1 MKGNFDRVSAPTV
14 IALSVAVGIAACHVQ
29 GQVSRASGGIGSRST
44 ASQPAAAVGNFAAF
58 TWSHNQ
64 PPASAHVS
72 GLVHIHPATVMAEA
86 AAKLRALP
94 PGKRYVIIQNLTED
108 LASHPSDQCVQ
119 RKWSLVTKTVP
130 APSAKP
136 AAAKLSAAPL
146 MKASASS
153 RSAVLPASKANVTTT
168 VRVYSDIPTGFRGP
182 WMDNGII
189 AVTRRMDAIFSQL
202 KSLGAEIDCLAV
214 DNETWLHAASFL
226 GNDGS
231 LKAIEQDPR
240 WPTLAKRLALP
251 SVMSDMTWGSAK
263 YFQWTEVMSGRFDE
277 ALNQA
282 VFAPLRKHFPNAASS
297 QYMSSRLLAPVASPD
312 LNGHLDR
319 RATAGF
325 GTHENSEFYGWIA
338 GGRIAKSGG
347 SAVDPAWLAFR
358 VEIHK
363 IRGMNAS
370 SSRPKHAW
378 IGARSWEGET
388 WGRVPLAN
396 SPMWDELV
404 LQLGMHG
411 VRQFFELV
419 IEDYTITQEANLA
432 KRVTDRSWLERD
444 LSELELR
451 LGNSA
456 NAESLIIKQP
466 TWSDSVIAAG
476 QRVGNRCVWRFSFAP
491 NVWAVRVQLS
501 DGTTPTIAREPGRC
515 GAWFE
520 HPADLTLSIPSGSAL
535 PSLEIVAEPQAS
547 GTGSSR

>member
-1 MKGNFDRVSAPTV
+1 
-14 IALSVAVGIAACHVQ
+14 
-29 GQVSRASGGIGSRST
+29 
-44 ASQPAAAVGNFAAF
+44 
-58 TWSHNQ
+58 
-64 PPASAHVS
+64 
-72 GLVHIHPATVMAEA
+72 
-86 AAKLRALP
+86 
-94 PGKRYVIIQNLTED
+94 
-108 LASHPSDQCVQ
+108 
-119 RKWSLVTKTVP
+119 
-130 APSAKP
+130 
-136 AAAKLSAAPL
+136 
-146 MKASASS
+146 
-153 RSAVLPASKANVTTT
+153 
-168 VRVYSDIPTGFRGP
+168 
-182 WMDNGII
+182 MDHGII
-189 AVTRRMDAIFSQL
+189 AVTQRMNSIFSQL

-226 GNDGS
+226 GNDGA

-240 WPTLAKRLALP
+240 WPMLARQLALP
-251 SVMSDMTWGSAK
+251 RMVSDMTWGSAK

-297 QYMSSRLLAPVASPD
+297 QYMSSRLIASVASPD

-338 GGRIAKSGG
+338 AGRIAKSGG

-388 WGRVPLAN
+388 WGRVPFAN

-419 IEDYTITQEANLA
+419 IEDYTITREANLA

-444 LSELELR
+444 LAELELR
-451 LGNSA
+451 LGSSA
-456 NAESLIIKQP
+456 SAEYLIIKQP
-466 TWSDSVIAAG
+466 TWSDSVVAAG

-491 NVWAVRVQLS
+491 DVRAVRVQLS
-501 DGTTPTIAREPGRC
+501 DGTTPIIAREPGRC

-520 HPADLTLSIPSGSAL
+520 HPANLTLSIPSDSAL
-535 PSLEIVAEPQAS
+535 PSLEIVADPPTS
-547 GTGSSR
+547 GTSPFR

>member
-1 MKGNFDRVSAPTV
+1 MRGSFDRVTVPTV
-14 IALSVAVGIAACHVQ
+14 IALSAAFGVSAHHVH
-29 GQVSRASGGIGSRST
+29 GQTSRASAVPVSGST
-44 ASQPAAAVGNFAAF
+44 GAQPTAAVGNFAAF

-94 PGKRYVIIQNLTED
+94 PGKRYVIIQGLTED

-130 APSAKP
+130 APSAKT

-146 MKASASS
+146 MKASASR
-153 RSAVLPASKANVTTT
+153 RSAALPASNATVTTT
-168 VRVYSDIPTGFRGP
+168 ERVSSDTPTGFRGP

-189 AVTRRMDAIFSQL
+189 AVTKRMDSIFSQL
-202 KSLGAEIDCLAV
+202 KSLGAEVDCLAV

-226 GNDGS
+226 GNEGS

-240 WPTLAKRLALP
+240 WPTLATRLALP
-251 SVMSDMTWGSAK
+251 SIVSDMTWGSAK
-263 YFQWTEVMSGRFDE
+263 YFQWTEIMSGRFDE

-297 QYMSSRLLAPVASPD
+297 QYMSSRLLASVASPD

-358 VEIHK
+358 VEVHK

-370 SSRPKHAW
+370 SRRPKHAW

-388 WGRVPLAN
+388 WGRVPFAN

-419 IEDYTITQEANLA
+419 IEDYTITREANLA
-432 KRVTDRSWLERD
+432 KRVTDRSWLESD
-444 LSELELR
+444 LSELEMR

-456 NAESLIIKQP
+456 NAESLILKQP
-466 TWSDSVIAAG
+466 TWSDSVVAAG
-476 QRVGNRCVWRFSFAP
+476 QRVGNRCIWRFSFAP
-491 NVWAVRVQLS
+491 HVRAVRVQLS

-520 HPADLTLSIPSGSAL
+520 HSANLSLSIPGDSAL
-535 PSLEIVAEPQAS
+535 PAMEIVVDPPAS
-547 GTGSSR
+547 GAGPSR